1 MTIRTSPKMLL
12 LRVIMVQCHRATV
25 LFPNLRYQPMMLALR
40 KGPYPAPPSPL
51 INGPYS
57 APPSAYG
64 VPLKG
69 PYSTPPPAYGAP
81 LQGPYVAPR
90 PIYVAPP
97 PVCPCVRNHHC
108 QNEKPRPQES
118 DSKCE
123 DFCKGCCG
131 VLLFFCL
138 MDAIF

>member
-1 MTIRTSPKMLL
+1 MGYDDQNRSQDAPFKAHYGAMPSGYSL
-12 LRVIMVQCHRATV
+12 V
-25 LFPNLRYQPMMLALR
+25 PQPPLSAYDALR
-40 KGPYPAPPSPL
+40 RGPYPAPPSPP
-51 INGPYS
+51 INGPYSAPPSPPISGPYS

-69 PYSTPPPAYGAP
+69 PYPTPPSAYGAP
-81 LQGPYVAPR
+81 LHGPYVAPR

-108 QNEKPRPQES
+108 QNQKPRPQES

-123 DFCKGCCG
+123 DFCKGW
-131 VLLFFCL
+131 
-138 MDAIF
+138 

>member
-1 MTIRTSPKMLL
+1 MGYDDQNRSQDAAFKGHYGAMPSGYSL
-12 LRVIMVQCHRATV
+12 V
-25 LFPNLRYQPMMLALR
+25 PQPPLSAYDALR
-40 KGPYPAPPSPL
+40 NGPHPAPPSPP

-57 APPSAYG
+57 APPPPAYG

-81 LQGPYVAPR
+81 LHGPYVAPR

-97 PVCPCVRNHHC
+97 PVCPCARDNYC
-108 QNEKPRPQES
+108 QNHTPRPQES

-123 DFCKGCCG
+123 DFCKGW
-131 VLLFFCL
+131 
-138 MDAIF
+138 